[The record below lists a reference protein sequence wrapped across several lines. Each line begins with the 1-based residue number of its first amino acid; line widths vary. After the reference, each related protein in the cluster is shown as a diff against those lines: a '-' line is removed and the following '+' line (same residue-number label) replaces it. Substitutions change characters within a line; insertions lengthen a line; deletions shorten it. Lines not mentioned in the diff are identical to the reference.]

1 MPYEDTET
9 GYKIREINFNDR
21 LEVELYIKASNV
33 VQTEIVRRG
42 GKACRYPLLLA
53 AFSVGQA
60 MRFQHLKRP
69 KTRFYIILDN
79 EDNPVAIGECFPALE
94 DSPFKGK
101 ELYPIFHLFQ
111 LKTPFTKELAEAYKA
126 FSRMLKQQGH
136 SQIYCHIPQNHTM
149 LNWLPVKKKIGRFLT
164 LWDLLELN
172 I

>member
-1 MPYEDTET
+1 MLYVDTET
-9 GYKIREINFNDR
+9 EYKIREINFNDR
-21 LEVELYIKASNV
+21 REVELYVKASNA
-33 VQTEIVRRG
+33 VQEEIVRCG

-69 KTRFYIILDN
+69 KTRFYIIFDK
-79 EDNPVAIGECFPALE
+79 EDNPVAIGECFSAVK

-111 LKTPFTKELAEAYKA
+111 FKNPFTKELVEAYKA
-126 FSRMLKQQGH
+126 FSRMLKQQGYTE
-136 SQIYCHIPQNHTM
+136 IYCHIPQNHKL
-149 LNWLPVKKKIGRFLT
+149 LNWLPVKKKIGKFLT